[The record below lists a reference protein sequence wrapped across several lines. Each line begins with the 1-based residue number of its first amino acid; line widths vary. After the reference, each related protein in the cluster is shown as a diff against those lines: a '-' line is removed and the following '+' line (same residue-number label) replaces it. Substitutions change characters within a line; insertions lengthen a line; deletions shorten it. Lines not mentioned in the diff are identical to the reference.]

1 MDSLSSMAGVGDS
14 ISPGDVQALALYLV
28 GTYSF
33 CIRRYS
39 FVFTVLYYFPGGG
52 SMQIFFYILLE
63 RERNPSYQNRHNPL
77 GGTNT

>member
-14 ISPGDVQALALYLV
+14 TSPGDVQALALYLV

-52 SMQIFFYILLE
+52 GPCKFFLYII
-63 RERNPSYQNRHNPL
+63 REGEESIIPKSAQSVRRN
-77 GGTNT
+77 